1 MSNAASSC
9 RAARASASR
18 PSSPH
23 GAVAAERRGLLV
35 ASGTAAPIEGAW
47 PYAPIVEAIA
57 GLARRHP
64 WVLADLP
71 EPAREELDHALSGA
85 QAEWTGE
92 TGHQRFFVAAAA
104 LFRGAAARSGLLV
117 TMDDVNDSD
126 DASLR
131 LLHYLNRALV
141 DEQVVFAMASRP
153 APAGGTLAELQHNLV
168 TRHGVLDLELAP
180 LTRDQVAEIVA
191 RFIPDA
197 AAEVVDQITTL
208 SGGVPFAVAELA
220 RRAAQ
225 EPEWVSRV
233 DVNAIGGIPP
243 ATREILQRVAVLGLT
258 FDTDDFL
265 ASSVPNAA
273 GEVDEADAF
282 AHLDAAL
289 ASGAIERTDAGYTFR
304 HRLVRDAL
312 LRDVPPHRRRLI
324 HRDVAARLL
333 AAHASPAQIG
343 HHLIEAGETVE
354 AVPYLL
360 RAAES
365 EAAIGAYRDALGLL
379 EQIRGAAVGENR
391 ARLLRLRGDLL
402 VAVGDATAVGAYR
415 EALDASSTDDPVL
428 RARLSRAALMAGDL
442 QTAAA
447 VLEGVVAS
455 DGPEGTEV
463 LLGQGLIA
471 YFSGDYDTARQ
482 VAEESRLRVLAGE
495 KNWRALD
502 LVSLQGLIAH
512 LDGEWFDRIR
522 YELRT
527 ASLTPDISNAL
538 FDGYLC
544 PAEYLLYGSTPY
556 DEVIQ
561 LARTIQKTGEKSG
574 ALRAVAFARALVG
587 ESALLSGDLALAS
600 VELTEAADLHHA
612 LGSAGGEAHCLTRL
626 AEVRIAEG
634 DPEAAR
640 RLLDQALP
648 LARWSTIA
656 MHLIHRIY
664 GLMITAAPDPTSAR
678 AVVDRAEATIGSD
691 DACQFCGIMLALPAM
706 MACAHSGDLDRARY
720 YRGVAEK
727 SSQLWDGT
735 SWRAAFDEAQA
746 HLAIAEGSDPDT
758 YLESATAGFER
769 AGQPIDV
776 MRVSG
781 LRRELATTP

>member
-1 MSNAASSC
+1 M
-9 RAARASASR
+9 
-18 PSSPH
+18 
-23 GAVAAERRGLLV
+23 
-35 ASGTAAPIEGAW
+35 
-47 PYAPIVEAIA
+47 
-57 GLARRHP
+57 
-64 WVLADLP
+64 
-71 EPAREELDHALSGA
+71 
-85 QAEWTGE
+85 
-92 TGHQRFFVAAAA
+92 
-104 LFRGAAARSGLLV
+104 
-117 TMDDVNDSD
+117 
-126 DASLR
+126 
-131 LLHYLNRALV
+131 
-141 DEQVVFAMASRP
+141 
-153 APAGGTLAELQHNLV
+153 
-168 TRHGVLDLELAP
+168 
-180 LTRDQVAEIVA
+180 
-191 RFIPDA
+191 
-197 AAEVVDQITTL
+197 
-208 SGGVPFAVAELA
+208 
-220 RRAAQ
+220 
-225 EPEWVSRV
+225 
-233 DVNAIGGIPP
+233 
-243 ATREILQRVAVLGLT
+243 
-258 FDTDDFL
+258 
-265 ASSVPNAA
+265 
-273 GEVDEADAF
+273 
-282 AHLDAAL
+282 
-289 ASGAIERTDAGYTFR
+289 
-304 HRLVRDAL
+304 
-312 LRDVPPHRRRLI
+312 
-324 HRDVAARLL
+324 
-333 AAHASPAQIG
+333 
-343 HHLIEAGETVE
+343 
-354 AVPYLL
+354 
-360 RAAES
+360 
-365 EAAIGAYRDALGLL
+365 
-379 EQIRGAAVGENR
+379 
-391 ARLLRLRGDLL
+391 
-402 VAVGDATAVGAYR
+402 
-415 EALDASSTDDPVL
+415 
-428 RARLSRAALMAGDL
+428 
-442 QTAAA
+442 
-447 VLEGVVAS
+447 
-455 DGPEGTEV
+455 

-600 VELTEAADLHHA
+600 VELAEAADLHHA

-656 MHLIHRIY
+656 MHLMHRIY

-720 YRGVAEK
+720 YRGSP
-727 SSQLWDGT
+727 SSRRSYGT
-735 SWRAAFDEAQA
+735 EPHGVRRSTRPRRTWRSPRGA
-746 HLAIAEGSDPDT
+746 DPDT
-758 YLESATAGFER
+758 YLESAAAGFER

-776 MRVSG
+776 IAGLGPAARAGHNPVGQGAKCHVETLPATFLGPGRAREGAARSMGASPSSERLPHVSTR
-781 LRRELATTP
+781 LRRAHRSRSRTSSAAIRRPRAAPAPHCG